1 MTERDEALLTGLL
14 IGEGHFGG
22 DGKAPQ
28 VTVRMH
34 VRHERLFHW
43 LVERLP
49 RSKLY
54 GPYHHGDRH
63 YFQWMCRGECLLFD
77 LLPVL
82 ERHLTPEV
90 DTHAYARVQTMLD
103 RYTDYFAGIRARAAV
118 VAALPQDSPAT

>member
-1 MTERDEALLTGLL
+1 MDVRDEGILVGLL
-14 IGEGHFGG
+14 IGEGHLGG
-22 DGKAPQ
+22 DGRHPQ

-34 VRHERLFHW
+34 VRHEALMRW

-54 GPYHHGDRH
+54 GPYNHAGRH
-63 YFQWMCRGECLLFD
+63 YYQWMCRGEALAFD

-90 DTHAYARVQTMLD
+90 DAHSYARLAAMRE
-103 RYTDYFAGIRARAAV
+103 RYAEYFAGVRARAD
-118 VAALPQDSPAT
+118 ALGRLSA